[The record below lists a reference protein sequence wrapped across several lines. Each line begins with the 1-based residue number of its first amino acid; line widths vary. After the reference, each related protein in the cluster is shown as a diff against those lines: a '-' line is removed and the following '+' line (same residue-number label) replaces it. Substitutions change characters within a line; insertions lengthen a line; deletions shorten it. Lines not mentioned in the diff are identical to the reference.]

1 MRVPSGDPHFACD
14 RRSASREVRAL
25 ISFENVS
32 FSYVAG
38 AQQQPAVH
46 GVSLEIVPGERVAV
60 LGSNGSGKSTLV
72 RLINGLLL
80 PTTGSVRVDD
90 MCTADQAALGPIRER
105 VSLVF
110 QNPDNQIVA
119 TAVED
124 DVAFGPENLGLPRA
138 QIRVRVAEALKAV
151 GLSGLERREP
161 HLLSGG
167 QKQRL
172 AIAGALAMDPRY
184 LVLDEPTSMLD
195 PLGRLEVLAV
205 LAEVAASGR
214 AVLQVTHDL
223 SEAMQAARALV
234 MHQGAVVFDGAPS
247 ALLGRVGEL
256 GPWGLEL
263 PPLLQFAEEL
273 RRAGVAVPHDAATPA
288 QIAGAL

>member
-1 MRVPSGDPHFACD
+1 
-14 RRSASREVRAL
+14 
-25 ISFENVS
+25 VS

-38 AQQQPAVH
+38 DRQHPAVD
-46 GVSLEIVPGERVAV
+46 GVSLVIAPGERVAV
-60 LGSNGSGKSTLV
+60 LGANGSGKSTLV

-80 PTTGSVRVDD
+80 PTAGTVCVDD
-90 MCTADQAALGPIRER
+90 MSTGDQESIGRIREL
-105 VSLVF
+105 VSVVF

-124 DVAFGPENLGLPRA
+124 DVAFGPENLGLRRDE
-138 QIRVRVAEALKAV
+138 IRLRVAAALEAV
-151 GLSGLERREP
+151 GLTGLERREP

-195 PLGRLEVLAV
+195 PLGRLEVLTV

-214 AVLQVTHDL
+214 AVVQVTHDL
-223 SEAMQAARALV
+223 SEALQSERALV

-247 ALLGRVGEL
+247 ELLGRVDEL
-256 GPWGLEL
+256 DPWGLEL
-263 PPLLQFAEEL
+263 PPLLELAREL
-273 RRAGVAVPHDAATPA
+273 RRAGFAVPLAAATPG